1 MYWILGFRNKN
12 MTTRCMLTLISSSVI
27 SRGRPAREGALR
39 TLYIPPFAWQFSCT
53 RYTTSKQSN
62 LFWVNMESK
71 HPCDGVPLLFSE
83 LSDARRH
90 RKIAIVGRGGQII
103 GEEIWGE
110 YF

>member
-1 MYWILGFRNKN
+1 MYAYIDIILSYKSWPSGSGRCFKN
-12 MTTRCMLTLISSSVI
+12 FVYSTICLAVLMHMVHQTQ
-27 SRGRPAREGALR
+27 AH
-39 TLYIPPFAWQFSCT
+39 
-53 RYTTSKQSN
+53 TSKQSN

-83 LSDARRH
+83 LSDAHRH